1 MLIFD
6 TLAFA
11 ERLEKVNFS
20 HEQAK
25 VLTEELK
32 NILDDNVATKLD
44 IQEVK
49 REIQEVKRE
58 LKLDIK
64 ELENRM
70 ETRFKEMDN
79 KMETRLKELEMR
91 MTIRLGSL
99 MVVAVGAMATLVK
112 LL

>member
-58 LKLDIK
+58 IQEVKRELKLDIK
-64 ELENRM
+64 ELEV
-70 ETRFKEMDN
+70 

>member
-32 NILDDNVATKLD
+32 NILDDNIATKLD

-49 REIQEVKRE
+49 RDIQEVKR
-58 LKLDIK
+58 DI
-64 ELENRM
+64 
-70 ETRFKEMDN
+70 
-79 KMETRLKELEMR
+79 KELEMR